1 MQMTTMPSRGGEH
14 FGTGLHQ
21 TPETRYANVSAPNSA
36 KLQRAPTRRKR
47 RKQPPTFPR
56 RGARVFLQIHF
67 EESKNVKRRVKSHSH
82 FYRQ

>member
-36 KLQRAPTRRKR
+36 KLQRTPVGSEGSSLPPFPEEARRFSYRSVK
-47 RKQPPTFPR
+47 
-56 RGARVFLQIHF
+56 F
-67 EESKNVKRRVKSHSH
+67 EESRNVKRRVKSHSH